1 MKRPRRE
8 NAPGVAFSS
17 RFHDWSL
24 SASSRFGK
32 KANFGLKKVHKYLN
46 KKRPP
51 IASND
56 RRARSLCALEL
67 DSFT

>member
-1 MKRPRRE
+1 LADRRFCL
-8 NAPGVAFSS
+8 VT
-17 RFHDWSL
+17 
-24 SASSRFGK
+24 SALGQ
-32 KANFGLKKVHKYLN
+32 KANFGLKKVHKYLF

>member
-1 MKRPRRE
+1 LADRRFCLVT
-8 NAPGVAFSS
+8 PGQ
-17 RFHDWSL
+17 
-24 SASSRFGK
+24 
-32 KANFGLKKVHKYLN
+32 KANFGLKKVHKYLF

>member
-1 MKRPRRE
+1 VSPFR
-8 NAPGVAFSS
+8 AFSTILADR
-17 RFHDWSL
+17 RFCL
-24 SASSRFGK
+24 VTPGQ
-32 KANFGLKKVHKYLN
+32 KANFGLKKVHKYLF